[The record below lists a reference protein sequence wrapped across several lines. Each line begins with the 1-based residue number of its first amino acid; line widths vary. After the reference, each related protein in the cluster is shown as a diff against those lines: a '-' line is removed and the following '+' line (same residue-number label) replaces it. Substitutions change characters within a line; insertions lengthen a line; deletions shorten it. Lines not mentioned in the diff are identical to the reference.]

1 MGQPSEQPTTESLE
15 TSSKASPEFFTRF
28 KVLDPVHASFLS
40 EDLTK
45 VILKYNAIV
54 TKLNRRDII
63 DDSDIE
69 EFDSKMKEFRLS
81 TSTLLADMEF
91 FLDVIRAKKLKD
103 TIDMFRTLWQTS

>member
-15 TSSKASPEFFTRF
+15 TSSKASPEFVTRF
-28 KVLDPVHASFLS
+28 EVLDPVHASLLS
-40 EDLTK
+40 EDLTE
-45 VILKYNAIV
+45 VILKYNTIV

-91 FLDVIRAKKLKD
+91 FVDVIYSGQKAEGHN
-103 TIDMFRTLWQTS
+103 